1 METLQLLI
9 PETFRQSAAFR
20 SGDVYLPEM
29 EWETLVADFF
39 PPTFTDVV
47 QSLSNTTAAF
57 YGLMLKE
64 AGNMFGA
71 EIMDSLS
78 KATLYALG
86 KRTAKNILDKKPDLD
101 RDARGIAVVALAAIF
116 TASPEYGYEVLKFDA
131 GHVRLLVKGT
141 DRYHRIALQLGISE
155 HLSSPIAAFVQGI
168 NDGLG
173 LQYTISSA
181 QQSIDDNSHC
191 LYDLN
196 IVL

>member
-1 METLQLLI
+1 METLQLLL
-9 PETFRQSAAFR
+9 PDTFRQSAAFR
-20 SGDVYLPEM
+20 SADVYLPDM
-29 EWETLVADFF
+29 EWELLVADFF
-39 PPTFTDVV
+39 PPTFTDMV

-64 AGNMFGA
+64 AGSMFGT
-71 EIMDSLS
+71 EIMDKLS

-86 KRTAKNILDKKPDLD
+86 KRTAANVLVRKPELDM
-101 RDARGIAVVALAAIF
+101 DARGVATVALAAIF
-116 TASPEYGYEVLKFDA
+116 TASPEYGYEVLRFEPA
-131 GHVRLLVKGT
+131 HVRLLVKGT

-173 LQYTISSA
+173 LQYTISSE
-181 QQSIDDNSHC
+181 QQAIDENSRC

-196 IVL
+196 IAL